1 MFTTTRISVFLVL
14 LAITTYFNSSVC
26 NAASFPEQ
34 FARALSNKVETPV
47 GNAGVGRQD
56 SDNPK
61 SGNSGREN
69 VGRQDGVILSSAS
82 SSSKNS
88 NSSNNSSNNSNNN
101 SNNGSSASISN
112 NISADSL
119 GFSGGDK
126 IKVVFRINDYQAR
139 NSALYT
145 KVLEIFKRYR
155 VPVTVGVLPYNLQM
169 ALGGPQNAGQAAG
182 QSADKN
188 AGQVSKQA
196 AGQSADKNAGQDPKQ
211 AAGQDLVQAS
221 AQVTAQASAQALA
234 ADIMFLKDLAD
245 SGWVEIAQNGYKH
258 VINYS
263 NDHFKSEFYGRSYEE
278 QNREIAEGRK
288 IVQQITGHTPTTFI
302 PPWDSFDHH
311 TTQVLSALGYNCVAP
326 SRYGFFNTNNPTL
339 AYIPHT
345 TYPQYLQETLE
356 KIRFDQVNGKEFT
369 QAELTAVVIIHD
381 YDFTESGK
389 KPVEND
395 RETLTLQQ
403 FELLIQQ
410 TVTNQD
416 LQLATVAQ
424 LAKQKEL
431 YSNEK
436 YRQSSQPDYLLPL
449 PSILPPHSL
458 RGYYEDLPTYKRIR
472 NLYFEF
478 GYYTL
483 ISILGMFIAYQVNK
497 RTPCVVKRVITTIS
511 LLVTFASLVML
522 MRHTDSNKIIFT
534 LVVSFWYN
542 LTFITIC
549 YVKKKR
555 IFEEC
560 EPRPKHK

>member
-69 VGRQDGVILSSAS
+69 AGRQDGVNLSSA

-145 KVLEIFKRYR
+145 KVLEIFKRYQ

-188 AGQVSKQA
+188 AGQ
-196 AGQSADKNAGQDPKQ
+196 DP
-211 AAGQDLVQAS
+211 
-221 AQVTAQASAQALA
+221 AQALA
-234 ADIMFLKDLAD
+234 ADILFLKDLAD

-410 TVTNQD
+410 TINNQD

-483 ISILGMFIAYQVNK
+483 ISILGMFIAYQMNK
-497 RTPCVVKRVITTIS
+497 RAPCVVKRVITTIS

-522 MRHTDSNKIIFT
+522 MQHTDSNKIIFT

-560 EPRPKHK
+560 ESRPKHK

>member
-1 MFTTTRISVFLVL
+1 MFTTTRISVFLIL
-14 LAITTYFNSSVC
+14 LAIATYFNSSAC

-56 SDNPK
+56 GDNPK

-69 VGRQDGVILSSAS
+69 VGRQDGENLSGTSNS
-82 SSSKNS
+82 KYSSSKNS
-88 NSSNNSSNNSNNN
+88 NSTSVGSKGSSVSNNNSISNNSS
-101 SNNGSSASISN
+101 SN

-139 NSALYT
+139 NSGLYT

-169 ALGGPQNAGQAAG
+169 ALGGPQNAAQVVGQSSRQNTDKNAGQAAG
-182 QSADKN
+182 QN
-188 AGQVSKQA
+188 T
-196 AGQSADKNAGQDPKQ
+196 DKNAGQDSKQ
-211 AAGQDLVQAS
+211 A
-221 AQVTAQASAQALA
+221 TAQALA
-234 ADIMFLKDLAD
+234 ADIMYLKMLAD

-263 NDHFKSEFYGRSYEE
+263 NDHFKSEFYGRSYEV
-278 QNREIAEGRK
+278 QNREISEGRK

-302 PPWDSFDHH
+302 PPWDSYDHH

-326 SRYGFFNTNNPTL
+326 SRYGFFNTTNPTL

-395 RETLTLQQ
+395 RETLTLEQ

-410 TVTNQD
+410 TVNNQD

-436 YRQSSQPDYLLPL
+436 YRKSSQPDYLLPL

-483 ISILGMFIAYQVNK
+483 ICFLGIFIAYQVNK
-497 RTPCVVKRVITTIS
+497 RATCVVKRVLITIS
-511 LLVTFASLVML
+511 LIVTFASLLML
-522 MRHTDSNKIIFT
+522 IRHTDSNKIIFT
-534 LVVSFWYN
+534 LVVSAFYN
-542 LTFITIC
+542 LTYITNC
-549 YVKKKR
+549 YFRKKR
-555 IFEEC
+555 VFEDC
-560 EPRPKHK
+560 QNKL

>member
-14 LAITTYFNSSVC
+14 LAIATYFNSSVC

-56 SDNPK
+56 GDNPK

-82 SSSKNS
+82 
-88 NSSNNSSNNSNNN
+88 
-101 SNNGSSASISN
+101 SISN

-145 KVLEIFKRYR
+145 KVLEIFKRYQ

-169 ALGGPQNAGQAAG
+169 ALGGPQNAGQAAV
-182 QSADKN
+182 QSTDKN

-196 AGQSADKNAGQDPKQ
+196 AGQDSKQSAGQDPKQ
-211 AAGQDLVQAS
+211 VTAQAAGQDPAQAS
-221 AQVTAQASAQALA
+221 AQASAQPSAQALA
-234 ADIMFLKDLAD
+234 ADILFLKDLAD

-288 IVQQITGHTPTTFI
+288 IVQQITGHAPTTFI

-410 TVTNQD
+410 TINNQD

-497 RTPCVVKRVITTIS
+497 RAPCVVKRVITTIS
-511 LLVTFASLVML
+511 LLVTLASLVML
-522 MRHTDSNKIIFT
+522 MQHTDSNKIIFT
-534 LVVSFWYN
+534 LIVSFWYN

>member
-1 MFTTTRISVFLVL
+1 MVLMFNLRFPIPNNMFTTTRISVFLVL

-69 VGRQDGVILSSAS
+69 VGRQDGVNLSSAS

-101 SNNGSSASISN
+101 SNYGSSASISN

-145 KVLEIFKRYR
+145 KVLEIFKRYQ
-155 VPVTVGVLPYNLQM
+155 VPVTVGVLPYNLQK

-188 AGQVSKQA
+188 AGQ
-196 AGQSADKNAGQDPKQ
+196 DP
-211 AAGQDLVQAS
+211 
-221 AQVTAQASAQALA
+221 AQALA

-288 IVQQITGHTPTTFI
+288 IVQQITGHAPTTFI

-410 TVTNQD
+410 TINNQD

-522 MRHTDSNKIIFT
+522 MQHTDSNKIIFT

-549 YVKKKR
+549 NVKKKR

>member
-61 SGNSGREN
+61 VGNSGREN
-69 VGRQDGVILSSAS
+69 VGRQDGVNLSSAS

-88 NSSNNSSNNSNNN
+88 NNSNNSSNNSNNN

-169 ALGGPQNAGQAAG
+169 ALGGPQNAGP
-182 QSADKN
+182 
-188 AGQVSKQA
+188 A
-196 AGQSADKNAGQDPKQ
+196 AGQSADKNAGQDSKQ
-211 AAGQDLVQAS
+211 AAGQDPKQVTAQAAGQDS
-221 AQVTAQASAQALA
+221 KQAAGQDPAQVTAQASAQALA

-288 IVQQITGHTPTTFI
+288 IVQQITGHAPTTFI
-302 PPWDSFDHH
+302 PPWDSFDHN

-497 RTPCVVKRVITTIS
+497 RAPCIVKRVIITIS
-511 LLVTFASLVML
+511 LLVALASLVML
-522 MRHTDSNKIIFT
+522 MQHTDSNKIIFT

-560 EPRPKHK
+560 EPQTKHK